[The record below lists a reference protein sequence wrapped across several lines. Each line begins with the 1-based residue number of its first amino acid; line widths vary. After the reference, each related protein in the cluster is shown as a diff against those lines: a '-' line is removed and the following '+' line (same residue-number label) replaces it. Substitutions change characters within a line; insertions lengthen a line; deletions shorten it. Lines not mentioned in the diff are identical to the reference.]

1 MNKSGFQKKV
11 LKEAVT
17 IMQHTLDI
25 TKERCP
31 MTMVKVK
38 LKLSQIDDG
47 EVLDVL
53 LSEGEPL
60 ESVPRTAEEQ
70 GHRVEDIRKDGEL
83 YHVVIRK

>member
-1 MNKSGFQKKV
+1 MVCKEKFI
-11 LKEAVT
+11 KEALI

-38 LKLSQIDDG
+38 LKLSQINDG
-47 EVLDVL
+47 DVLDVL

-70 GHRVEDIRKDGEL
+70 GYHVEDIRKDGAF

>member
-1 MNKSGFQKKV
+1 MVCKERFI
-11 LKEAVT
+11 KEALI

-38 LKLSQIDDG
+38 LKLSQINDG
-47 EVLDVL
+47 DVLDVL

-60 ESVPRTAEEQ
+60 ESVPRTVEEQ
-70 GHRVEDIRKDGEL
+70 GYRVEDIRKDGAF

>member
-1 MNKSGFQKKV
+1 
-11 LKEAVT
+11 
-17 IMQHTLDI
+17 MQHTLDI

-38 LKLSQIDDG
+38 LKLSQINDG
-47 EVLDVL
+47 DVLDVL

-70 GHRVEDIRKDGEL
+70 GHRVEDIRKDGVF

>member
-1 MNKSGFQKKV
+1 MVCKERFI
-11 LKEAVT
+11 KEALI

-38 LKLSQIDDG
+38 LKLSQINDG
-47 EVLDVL
+47 DVLDVL

-60 ESVPRTAEEQ
+60 ESVPRTVEEQ
-70 GHRVEDIRKDGEL
+70 GYCVEDIRKDGAF